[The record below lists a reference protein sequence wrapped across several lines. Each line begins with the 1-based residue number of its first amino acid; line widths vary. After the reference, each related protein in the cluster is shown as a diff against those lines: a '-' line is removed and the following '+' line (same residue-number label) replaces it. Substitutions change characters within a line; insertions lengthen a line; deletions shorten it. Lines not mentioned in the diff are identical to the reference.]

1 MSINFPGFKSKPSAP
16 KNPEKQPTPEPEI
29 VVGLDI
35 GTTKICAV
43 VGRRNE
49 HHKVD
54 ILGMGSAVSH
64 GVNRGTVANIE
75 LTVQSIKQ
83 AVAEASEKSGVDIRV
98 VNVGIAGQHI
108 RSHQQR
114 NMMTRQSRETEIS
127 KADVNRLLQEMYRVP
142 QQAGYEIIHV
152 LPQDYTV
159 DGEKDI
165 TNPVGMSGITLEGM
179 FHVITG
185 SLGAILN
192 IKRCV
197 ELAGLQINGL
207 TLEPLASS
215 EAVLS
220 QEEKDAGVVLVD
232 IGGGTTDVAIF
243 YQNII
248 RHTAVIP
255 LGGNVI
261 TQDIREGCS
270 VLFDQAEALKVR
282 FGSAITHE
290 SMANEVVS
298 IPGLRGRDP
307 KEISLLTLAHIIN
320 ARVKE
325 IIQHVQYEIRS
336 SGYEK
341 RLSAGIVLTGGG
353 ARLKNIKH
361 LFSLMTGMEA
371 CIGDS
376 NGHLGQAPD
385 IIKSP
390 VYATVCGLVLTSLA
404 TKEKDEKLND
414 AQVINSNKPVHTNE
428 EEGVNEPQREGL
440 LNRLLS
446 ALPGMFIDPELGPQ
460 NRTNR
465 G

>member
-1 MSINFPGFKSKPSAP
+1 MSINFPGFKSNPAPS
-16 KNPEKQPTPEPEI
+16 KNPEPATSPEPEI

-220 QEEKDAGVVLVD
+220 QDEKDAGVVLVD

-248 RHTAVIP
+248 RHTAV
-255 LGGNVI
+255 
-261 TQDIREGCS
+261 
-270 VLFDQAEALKVR
+270 
-282 FGSAITHE
+282 
-290 SMANEVVS
+290 
-298 IPGLRGRDP
+298 
-307 KEISLLTLAHIIN
+307 
-320 ARVKE
+320 
-325 IIQHVQYEIRS
+325 
-336 SGYEK
+336 
-341 RLSAGIVLTGGG
+341 
-353 ARLKNIKH
+353 
-361 LFSLMTGMEA
+361 
-371 CIGDS
+371 
-376 NGHLGQAPD
+376 
-385 IIKSP
+385 
-390 VYATVCGLVLTSLA
+390 
-404 TKEKDEKLND
+404 
-414 AQVINSNKPVHTNE
+414 
-428 EEGVNEPQREGL
+428 
-440 LNRLLS
+440 
-446 ALPGMFIDPELGPQ
+446 
-460 NRTNR
+460 
-465 G
+465 